1 MTLLECFDKHG
12 CDKGSGRHRY
22 DRFYEPIFEPIRN
35 EPIRLL
41 EIGIFRGASIA
52 AWLDYFPNAQIIGVD
67 NFSRVPPVQILVLNN
82 PRVSY
87 WACDSTALAPQ
98 IDKVDIVIDDGSHD
112 PAAQHATLQH
122 YRPLVKP
129 RGRYFIEDIKARPVG
144 TEMQM
149 ARLHQGAAGE
159 WLAIL

>member
-52 AWLDYFPNAQIIGVD
+52 AWLDYFPNAEIIGVD
-67 NFSRVPPVQILVLNN
+67 NFERIPPGEIKALKNSRV
-82 PRVSY
+82 SF

-98 IDKVDIVIDDGSHD
+98 IDKVDFVIDDGSHD
-112 PAAQHATLQH
+112 PVKQLQTLKM
-122 YRPLVKP
+122 YRPLLKAGGMYV
-129 RGRYFIEDIKARPVG
+129 IEDIRNMSAIANIRPAG
-144 TEMQM
+144 FHKGQ
-149 ARLHQGAAGE
+149 AGE
-159 WLAIL
+159 WIAIL